1 MTTPERLT
9 TTQAAHILGCSR
21 QQVVNLCERG
31 ELPSESVGTHRR
43 LRRVDVESYVR
54 RRGIGELTR
63 DQRRSLWVHR
73 AVAGRVAADPVGTLA
88 LARRNI
94 DRRLREQPASGSERW
109 LRRWRELLD
118 RGPEEVMD
126 ALTSSSPAS
135 RELRQNSPFA
145 GVLSESERLAILD
158 AFQRANPAR

>member
-1 MTTPERLT
+1 MDQGDRIT
-9 TTQAAHILGCSR
+9 TTEAGRILGCSR
-21 QQVVNLCERG
+21 QHVVNLCERG
-31 ELPSESVGTHRR
+31 ELASESVGRHRR
-43 LRRVDVESYVR
+43 LNRADVESYVR
-54 RRGIGELTR
+54 RRATGGLTR

-109 LRRWRELLD
+109 LRRWRQLLEL
-118 RGPEEVMD
+118 GPDPVMD

-145 GVLSESERLAILD
+145 GVLTEAERLAILES
-158 AFQRANPAR
+158 FQKANPLR